1 MTRLL
6 RLAALLLLAIPTAS
20 MAAPPAPAP
29 VEGRD
34 YEFIEDGR
42 PFQPTPGKVEVAEV
56 FGYTCPHCAHFEP
69 VLAPWVRTLP
79 AQARFVAIPADFQ
92 DSWVP
97 YARAYFAAQAL
108 GVAQRSHAAM
118 YAALHDERSLPTMDA
133 TPEEIATFYQRY
145 GIAPARFA
153 AAYKAPTVDA
163 QMKRAR
169 EFVIRSRID
178 GTPSLVVAGK
188 YRVTASNRDAQ
199 LRTARWLVDREIAA
213 AAKRR

>member
-1 MTRLL
+1 MPIAACVT
-6 RLAALLLLAIPTAS
+6 LASASVTTTPDHVALGSHDSGCSTAVPCSVLA
-20 MAAPPAPAP
+20 
-29 VEGRD
+29 
-34 YEFIEDGR
+34 
-42 PFQPTPGKVEVAEV
+42 
-56 FGYTCPHCAHFEP
+56 PHCAHFEP